1 MESLKDK
8 NFHSNG
14 PYRLPEHKF
23 TGKFCECN
31 APLYIR
37 GDIIFCKNC
46 NNPKAKSKFQ
56 IYKQDYL

>member
-46 NNPKAKSKFQ
+46 NNPKAKSKF
-56 IYKQDYL
+56 